1 MNCQEFEDQLHAAC
15 DQRLSPLPAELQD
28 HAAGCLECQKT
39 WQQFAQLLVA
49 AKSWKQAAHR
59 PGPLTESRLAT
70 VVSLALAQSSHT
82 SSPAPAWSPL
92 VTATRFSVKQY
103 YVTIAAGLLVAIGL
117 GAIGLGWLGTVGK
130 SGSATS
136 IAKQQ
141 TSPSVAPTPARLA
154 DQPPAAQVEALVQSL
169 AADYQSLSA
178 STSGTLESLKL
189 LVEPA
194 ATNARSAISFPRL
207 LNRSTDSDR
216 PTDAQPGTNSWS
228 NEIPILKPEVG
239 NAFRFLWEA
248 IPNSPTATS

>member
-1 MNCQEFEDQLHAAC
+1 MNCQEFEDQLQSAC
-15 DQRLSPLPAELQD
+15 DQRLTPLPAALED
-28 HAAGCLECQKT
+28 HAASCLECQKM
-39 WQQFAQLLVA
+39 WQQISQLLVA
-49 AKSWKQAAHR
+49 AQSLKQANHQV
-59 PGPLTESRLAT
+59 GPLNEARLAT
-70 VVSLALAQSSHT
+70 IVALALAQSSHNT
-82 SSPAPAWSPL
+82 SPTPARSPV
-92 VTATRFSVKQY
+92 VTATRFSIKQY
-103 YVTIAAGLLVAIGL
+103 YVTIAAGLVVAIGL
-117 GAIGLGWLGTVGK
+117 GAIRFGWPGTVGT

-141 TSPSVAPTPARLA
+141 TNPSVAPTPAQPV

-207 LNRSTDSDR
+207 LNRSTDSAR
-216 PTDAQPGTNSWS
+216 PVDAQPGTNNWS
-228 NEIPILKPEVG
+228 DEIPILKPEVG

-248 IPNSPTATS
+248 IPNSPNATS